1 MCCFIVIVC
10 FGEIGFKRCEERL
23 LWEWPLRE
31 AVRADTDQERPVI
44 EKLSLKFSCSPQKE
58 NNLRK

>member
-1 MCCFIVIVC
+1 MIVC
-10 FGEIGFKRCEERL
+10 FGEIVFKEVKKDCCGSGPFRG
-23 LWEWPLRE
+23 